1 MTVGSLRKTAV
12 SYYCCG
18 RRIEGLLRDKRQDS
32 VDGTDGIK
40 KKKGAK

>member
-1 MTVGSLRKTAV
+1 MTIGSLRKMAV

-18 RRIEGLLRDKRQDS
+18 RRVEGLQWDKRQDS

-40 KKKGAK
+40 KGTK